1 MVSDARTQTKT
12 YLTTYLNNANL
23 TKDDDSTPVT
33 FIVKFEGADYPL
45 TLVFFGSKNVDLV
58 YAIKTPTSRAL
69 IGHDFTPYGYEESV
83 PIVIFTI
90 TKSDITGDLLRWKA
104 EAELRRV
111 TETYPLGSVRTLS
124 RMAESTLKLGGT
136 TLYSVTYELKYMRST
151 A

>member
-1 MVSDARTQTKT
+1 MVADARTQTKV

-58 YAIKTPTSRAL
+58 YAVKIPVSTPL
-69 IGHDFTPYGYEESV
+69 IDFDLSTYGYEEVV

-90 TKSDITGDLLRWKA
+90 NKTGITGNLLQWKA
-104 EAELRRV
+104 EAELRSV
-111 TETYPLGSVRTLS
+111 TETYPLGSVRTLR
-124 RMAESTLKLGGT
+124 RMTESTEKLGGT
-136 TLYSVTYELKYMRST
+136 TLYSVTYELTYTRDT
-151 A
+151 T